1 MDEMQLGSS
10 PQWGSYKL
18 RSSVF
23 QSMAMGTLLMAKTGS
38 WLMPSPRALELG
50 EIPTSTT
57 MSCGPW
63 EKDKV
68 SI

>member
-1 MDEMQLGSS
+1 
-10 PQWGSYKL
+10 
-18 RSSVF
+18 VF
-23 QSMAMGTLLMAKTGS
+23 QSMEMGTLLMAKTGS

-50 EIPTSTT
+50 EIPTLMT

-68 SI
+68 RV